1 VSVPHGQGHRRDS
14 WFGFATQ
21 EVPGVLVGA
30 VFGVGEV
37 GGEGDDGLVVG
48 GAEGEDVPGVGGDYQ
63 GGEEVELVGGVEDVA
78 GADGAGVGVGAFVEG
93 AFDLHAEK
101 VAVVIRG
108 DIVGGGFSPGL
119 GDAEAA
125 LGGALHETEFG
136 PFSAEFGVGDV
147 FAGLG
152 HGASFC

>member
-1 VSVPHGQGHRRDS
+1 M
-14 WFGFATQ
+14 
-21 EVPGVLVGA
+21 
-30 VFGVGEV
+30 
-37 GGEGDDGLVVG
+37 
-48 GAEGEDVPGVGGDYQ
+48 
-63 GGEEVELVGGVEDVA
+63 A

-136 PFSAEFGVGDV
+136 PFSAEFGVLDIDTLV
-147 FAGLG
+147 CHFCLG
-152 HGASFC
+152 FFVQWCDGASAHMGYE